1 MKNLT
6 RNQPKYRV
14 LADEFREK
22 ISQGE
27 LTPGDK
33 LPSFAEIC
41 EQYEV
46 AVTTVNQVYTLLEQ
60 EGLIER
66 QQGRGTF
73 VAQPKNVL
81 EGTIGVVLIGVMHDD
96 INIRNLVRNNDYT
109 RDLILG
115 IQSVI
120 HEHNSRVLLLDKPT
134 RDDLAKVDGLL
145 LFCHSIDIPEM
156 GIPALLPK
164 VLIVFPAQDL
174 NVANVVADDYGA
186 AKLAT
191 EHLISLGHRRISYL
205 LASDHDPYSG
215 ERLNGYQAALKQAG
229 IPFDEKLLGYVRH
242 TSCDYPLDRE
252 VNYFQEAGNAMQK
265 WLDSGWKELNSKALI
280 TANDTS
286 AIGVMRVL
294 ANNGLNVPRD
304 VSVVGFDGTEIG
316 EHLIPAL
323 TTIKIPLK
331 EIGIRGAELL
341 YEQIQNGSRGGGIEK
356 VTLPVQLVVREST
369 TAFV

>member
-14 LADEFREK
+14 LANEFREK

-27 LTPGDK
+27 LMPGDK

-81 EGTIGVVLIGVMHDD
+81 EGTIGVVLIGIMHDD
-96 INIRNLVRNNDYT
+96 MQV
-109 RDLILG
+109 RDLSDNGGYIRDMIRG

-120 HEHNSRVLLLDKPT
+120 HEHKSRILLLDRPT

-145 LFCHSIDIPEM
+145 LFCHSVDIPAM
-156 GIPALLPK
+156 CLPALLPK
-164 VLIVFPAQDL
+164 VLIVFPSEDL
-174 NVANVVADDYGA
+174 NIANVVADDYGA

-205 LASDHDPYSG
+205 LASDHDPYSS
-215 ERLNGYQAALKQAG
+215 ERLKGYKAALEQAG
-229 IPFDEKLLGYVRH
+229 IPFDETLLEYVRNK
-242 TSCDYPLDRE
+242 SGSYPIDRE
-252 VNYFQEAGNAMQK
+252 VNYFQEAGNAMQR
-265 WLDSGWKELNSKALI
+265 WLDSGWKQLNSKALI
-280 TANDTS
+280 TANDNS
-286 AIGVMRVL
+286 AIGVMKVL

-304 VSVVGFDGTEIG
+304 VSVVGFDGADMSEYV
-316 EHLIPAL
+316 IPAL
-323 TTIKIPLK
+323 TTIKIPLR
-331 EIGIRGAELL
+331 EIGIRGAQLL
-341 YEQIQNGSRGGGIEK
+341 YEQIQKAGRGGAIEK
-356 VTLPVQLVVREST
+356 ITLPVQLIAREST
-369 TAFV
+369 TRFV